1 MKSIPSPK
9 LIARVSIESACEDIG
24 GMTEAKAHK
33 AIRQLADAGFLRV
46 RGEDEY
52 EATFPDGALPR
63 KRNAWLGVCFPTR
76 VPMLAKMF
84 AGYLW
89 LHLPATRRNAACM

>member
-33 AIRQLADAGFLRV
+33 AS
-46 RGEDEY
+46 Y
-52 EATFPDGALPR
+52 EAIS
-63 KRNAWLGVCFPTR
+63 
-76 VPMLAKMF
+76 
-84 AGYLW
+84 
-89 LHLPATRRNAACM
+89 